1 MNISAALALASALA
15 LGGGAAWAQAA
26 RPAQRA
32 SPARLAAASWYD
44 SGVVMAVDAA
54 RGRLKIRGIDGTV
67 RAFSVKRARIDSV
80 EGKTIALADLSVG
93 DEISLAY
100 DYTFRGKDVIDV
112 LRLRRAVKK

>member
-26 RPAQRA
+26 RPARRTSQ
-32 SPARLAAASWYD
+32 ARLAAASWYD

-54 RGRLKIRGIDGTV
+54 GGRLRIKGVDGKV
-67 RAFSVKRARIDSV
+67 RAFSAKRARIDSI

-93 DEISLAY
+93 DEVSLAY
-100 DYTFRGKDVIDV
+100 DYTIKGRDVIDV

>member
-26 RPAQRA
+26 RPAQRT
-32 SPARLAAASWYD
+32 SQARLAAASRYD

-80 EGKTIALADLSVG
+80 EGRTIALADLSVG